1 VAVALALV
9 ACQPVATVPKP
20 ARGGTAVEALVGA
33 PGVLNPLFESVDSTR
48 DVDSVIYQGLTTVD
62 AQQNVVGVL
71 ASDWTVS
78 QDLLTYTFNIRDG
91 IKWADGQP
99 FGADDVLFTFH
110 VLQDIEYTQPGAEF
124 WRQVGVGPG
133 GPGQV
138 VFTLRAPSASFPLAL
153 RVGII
158 AKHLFGGMAPAQIVA
173 SPFSGVRAIGTGPF
187 KVGALSPLAI
197 SLDRNPYAEPQPYLD
212 HLVLRT
218 YPAADPQS
226 AIRAVGQ
233 GVADLVGGLEPQE
246 VDALQAI
253 ASNVSVVDSR
263 MFTNSFVSFN
273 PVGDGKQ
280 FFADAAVRV
289 ALGQAIDRQR
299 IVTEVLSGK
308 ADADPG
314 PIPVGDWA
322 FSAAAAALHPY
333 DQLAAAQALDKA
345 GWVSLP
351 GSNLRTKN
359 GVQFKVQLVAPNSY
373 PSQQLAGALSQQLLQ
388 IGVEVDVKAVP
399 PSQLVQ
405 NYLIGNNYEM
415 ALVSFDV
422 GSDPDEYSL
431 WHSGADP
438 GSLNFAYSRGW
449 GLIDSDL
456 ESGRATVDPKARLA
470 AYIDFQMLM
479 ADAAPAIFLYSGRY
493 QYAVSQRVHG
503 VRMNKVIEPAD
514 RFQYV
519 TDWYVNTN

>member
-1 VAVALALV
+1 MVVALV
-9 ACQPVATVPKP
+9 GCQPVATVPKP

-33 PGVLNPLFESVDSTR
+33 AGVLNPLFESVDSTR

-62 AQQNVVGVL
+62 GQQNVVGQL

-78 QDLLTYTFNIRDG
+78 QDHLTYTFNIRNG
-91 IKWADGQP
+91 VKWADGQP
-99 FGADDVLFTFH
+99 FTADDVLFTYH
-110 VLQDIEYTQPGAEF
+110 VLQDIEYTQPGADF

-153 RVGII
+153 RIGII
-158 AKHLFGGMAPAQIVA
+158 AKHIFAGMAPAQIVA
-173 SPFSGVRAIGTGPF
+173 SPYSGVQALGTGPF
-187 KVGALSPLAI
+187 KVGALSQLAI
-197 SLDRNPYAEPQPYLD
+197 TLDRNPYANPQPYLD

-218 YPAADPQS
+218 YPATDPQS

-263 MFTNSFVSFN
+263 MFTNSFVSYS
-273 PVGDGKQ
+273 PTGDGKQ
-280 FFADAAVRV
+280 FFGDVNVRLALSQAV
-289 ALGQAIDRQR
+289 DRQR
-299 IVTEVLSGK
+299 IVTEVLTGK
-308 ADADPG
+308 ADPDSS

-333 DQLAAAQALDKA
+333 DPVAAAQALDKA
-345 GWVSLP
+345 GWLSTP
-351 GSNLRTKN
+351 GSKLRTKN
-359 GVQFKVQLVAPNSY
+359 GVAFKVQLVAPNSY
-373 PSQQLAGALSQQLLQ
+373 PSQQVADALAQQLLE
-388 IGVEVDVKAVP
+388 IGVEIDVKAVP

-405 NYLIGNNYEM
+405 NYLIGRKYQM

-456 ESGRATVDPKARLA
+456 ETGRGTVDPQARLA

-479 ADAAPAIFLYSGRY
+479 ADAAPAIFLYSSRY
-493 QYAVSQRVHG
+493 EYAVSQRVHG
-503 VRMNKVIEPAD
+503 VRMNKVVEPAD

-519 TDWYVNTN
+519 TDWYVNTSG